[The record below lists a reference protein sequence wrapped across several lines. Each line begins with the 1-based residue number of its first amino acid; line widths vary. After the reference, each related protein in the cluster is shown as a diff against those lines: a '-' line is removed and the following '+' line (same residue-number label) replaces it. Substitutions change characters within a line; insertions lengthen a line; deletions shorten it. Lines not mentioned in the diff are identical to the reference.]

1 MPVGSKFSLMREYK
15 FRTFQYVGE
24 KCMKAKLNWFG
35 LVGGILTILVVVF
48 SVFFPWWQLTVS
60 GNFGS
65 SSIYIQGDLK
75 ANVSPVNTNFG
86 FLGTSFTIPLIT
98 ALNIVSLLSLVASG
112 IVMLIYSVIPAKP
125 YSKHLL
131 GFAYKKPL
139 FILIF
144 FVVGLIAISL
154 IVQAVVGVGIP
165 LMGSTTA
172 TLTQAASFGVNA
184 SVLLSAGFQWPFW
197 LAVIAAGLCI
207 AARVYHKKVAIAQQP
222 AATATP
228 VAPQL
233 RLLMRRQQCPQHPY
247 RCSGYS

>member
-1 MPVGSKFSLMREYK
+1 
-15 FRTFQYVGE
+15 
-24 KCMKAKLNWFG
+24 MKPKMNWFG
-35 LVGGILTILVVVF
+35 LVGGILTILLVVF
-48 SVFFPWWQLTVS
+48 SVFYPWWQLTAS
-60 GNFGS
+60 LNLGS
-65 SSIYIQGDLK
+65 SSINIQGDLK

-86 FLGTSFTIPLIT
+86 FLDASFTIPLIT
-98 ALNIVSLLSLVASG
+98 ALNVVSLLSLLASG
-112 IVMLIYSVIPAKP
+112 IVMVIYSVIPAKP

-144 FVVGLIAISL
+144 FVVGLVAISL
-154 IVQAVVGVGIP
+154 IVQAVVGVGVP

-172 TLTQAASFGVNA
+172 TLTQATSIGVTA

-207 AARVYHKKVAIAQQP
+207 AARVYHRKVAYVQQP

-228 VAPQL
+228 VAPVA
-233 RLLMRRQQCPQHPY
+233 PSDAPPTVPATPPV
-247 RCSGYS
+247 